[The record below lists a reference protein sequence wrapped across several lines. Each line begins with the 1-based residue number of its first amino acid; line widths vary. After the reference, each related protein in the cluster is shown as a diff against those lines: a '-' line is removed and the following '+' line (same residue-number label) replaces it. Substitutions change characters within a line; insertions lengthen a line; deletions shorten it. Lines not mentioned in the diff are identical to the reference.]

1 MSKPIVRKCH
11 KSSSW
16 LIEFSYRDAH
26 GVPRRFRRSA
36 GKRATKE
43 QAQRTAR
50 ALYREYECDPVRSTQ
65 TFRRRQTAKELVLF
79 RDYHPVYWARHVE
92 PRCTPATKRV
102 YEQVFRLHLLPTFG
116 DEPLQAITRE
126 MIERFIARQKQ
137 RGRSPKTIN
146 NQVSVLK
153 SLLRLAEGEGL
164 VSSNPATAVKPLKP
178 NQREM
183 ATFTEA
189 QLWAYLTHQ
198 ATEGTYGAMLALM
211 ARSGIRLGEACA
223 LRWCD
228 VEFVDGGGT
237 RLHVRHAFSRDELST
252 TKGKRERTVPVS
264 PKAGQLLREHR
275 LAVEGEDLDFVFA
288 QRNGAHLNRNHIK
301 HAHARGCRA
310 AGRTIRIHDLRHT
323 YGTIMALRGVPM
335 PTLQKLMG
343 HTEINTTM
351 RYLHTDL
358 TSMEKAALVLEQA
371 LEQQPGEA
379 A

>member
-36 GKRATKE
+36 GKGVTKE
-43 QAQRTAR
+43 EAQRKAR
-50 ALYREYECDPVRSTQ
+50 ALHREYECDPVRSTQ
-65 TFRRRQTAKELVLF
+65 TFRRRQSAKELVLLC
-79 RDYHPVYWARHVE
+79 DYHPMYWARHVE

-116 DEPLQAITRE
+116 HEPLQAITRE
-126 MIERFIARQKQ
+126 MIERFVARQKQ
-137 RGRSPKTIN
+137 SGRSPKTIN

-164 VSSNPATAVKPLKP
+164 IPSNPATAVKPLKP
-178 NQREM
+178 SQREM
-183 ATFTEA
+183 ATFTEE
-189 QLWAYLTHQ
+189 QLRTYLTHQ
-198 ATEGTYGAMLALM
+198 DTEGTYGAMLALM
-211 ARSGIRLGEACA
+211 ALSGMRLGEACA

-237 RLHVRHAFSRDELST
+237 RLHLRHAFSRGELST
-252 TKGKRERTVPVS
+252 TKGKKERTVPVG
-264 PKAGQLLREHR
+264 PQAGQLLRERR
-275 LAVEGEDLDFVFA
+275 LAVGGDDSDFVFA
-288 QRNGAHLNRNHIK
+288 QPDGTHLNRNHIK
-301 HAHARGCRA
+301 HAHTRGCRA
-310 AGRTIRIHDLRHT
+310 AGRPIRIHDLRHT

-351 RYLHTDL
+351 RYLHTNL

-371 LEQQPGEA
+371 LVQQLEEA